1 MVRSALKEIILSIRK
16 RENSICESDKSPE
29 TPITPLKAGNDP
41 FSGLFSPSKVSITSI
56 FQLSFW
62 PTLSLRLGIMVRR
75 RHPSCYESVELL
87 EWSLPWLNVKSS
99 KLVFQ
104 CSMRRTFYFSRES
117 FKSEFSSKVLTQSDA
132 GTFQTF

>member
-1 MVRSALKEIILSIRK
+1 MRSALKEIILSIRK

-41 FSGLFSPSKVSITSI
+41 FSGFIFSFKSSNDDSI

-62 PTLSLRLGIMVRR
+62 LTLSLRLGIMVRR
-75 RHPSCYESVELL
+75 RHPSCFESVELL
-87 EWSLPWLNVKSS
+87 EWSPPWLNVKSS